1 MAVMTVKSLLPLA
14 LLVAVVPASAQ
25 LSRRTFGGLPSWAD
39 SALVASGLGQ
49 RFILSSELNTIYEFG
64 DFDRDGLLDLAVQI
78 KDTGGLRY
86 GIAIVHRIDRSVHV
100 VGAGQPIG
108 NGKDQLN
115 WRASWGVASPRH
127 VRGYGGFGPDL
138 LYIDRK
144 STRLNSSHR
153 TISYAV
159 FCLKKKKQ
167 PAARRGGPHR
177 EH

>member
-1 MAVMTVKSLLPLA
+1 MAVMTVKSLLPIA
-14 LLVAVVPASAQ
+14 LLVTVAPAPASAQ

-64 DFDRDGLLDLAVQI
+64 DFDRDGLLDVAVEI

-127 VRGYGGFGPDL
+127 VRGYGGFGRDL
-138 LYIDRK
+138 LYI
-144 STRLNSSHR
+144 N
-153 TISYAV
+153 
-159 FCLKKKKQ
+159 Q
-167 PAARRGGPHR
+167 PGAPSGWLVWDGRAYVWMD
-177 EH
+177 ED

>member
-127 VRGYGGFGPDL
+127 VRGYGGLGRGLPF
-138 LYIDRK
+138 
-144 STRLNSSHR
+144 N
-153 TISYAV
+153 
-159 FCLKKKKQ
+159 KQ
-167 PAARRGGPHR
+167 AGAAHASVAWGGPAPVGSGEGR
-177 EH
+177 TVKRRLTAA

>member
-1 MAVMTVKSLLPLA
+1 MAVMTLKSLLPIA
-14 LLVAVVPASAQ
+14 LLVSVAPASAQ
-25 LSRRTFGGLPSWAD
+25 LSRRTFGGLPFWAD

-49 RFILSSELNTIYEFG
+49 RFILSSELNTISEFG
-64 DFDRDGLLDLAVQI
+64 DFDRDGLLDVAVEI

-127 VRGYGGFGPDL
+127 VRGYGGWGRGLP
-138 LYIDRK
+138 
-144 STRLNSSHR
+144 SVTRPGTS
-153 TISYAV
+153 V
-159 FCLKKKKQ
+159 G
-167 PAARRGGPHR
+167 RGR
-177 EH
+177 WE

>member
-25 LSRRTFGGLPSWAD
+25 LSRRTVGGLPSWAD
-39 SALVASGLGQ
+39 IALVASGLGQ

-64 DFDRDGLLDLAVQI
+64 DFDRDGLLDVAVEI

-108 NGKDQLN
+108 NGKNQLN

-127 VRGYGGFGPDL
+127 VRGYGGFGRDRSEERRVGKARKGPGAPEPDE
-138 LYIDRK
+138 
-144 STRLNSSHR
+144 
-153 TISYAV
+153 
-159 FCLKKKKQ
+159 Q
-167 PAARRGGPHR
+167 
-177 EH
+177 

>member
-64 DFDRDGLLDLAVQI
+64 DFDRDGLLDVAVEI
-78 KDTGGLRY
+78 KDTGGLPY

-108 NGKDQLN
+108 NGEDQLN
-115 WRASWGVASPRH
+115 WRATRGGASPRH
-127 VRGYGGFGPDL
+127 VRGDGGLWRGPPPTKTSP
-138 LYIDRK
+138 R
-144 STRLNSSHR
+144 
-153 TISYAV
+153 
-159 FCLKKKKQ
+159 
-167 PAARRGGPHR
+167 PPGRGCVGGGAHQGAWAG
-177 EH
+177 

>member
-1 MAVMTVKSLLPLA
+1 MAVMTVKSLLPIA
-14 LLVAVVPASAQ
+14 LLVTVAPASAQ

-115 WRASWGVASPRH
+115 CRASWGHSSPRD
-127 VRGYGGFGPDL
+127 VRGYGGFGRYL
-138 LYIDRK
+138 LY
-144 STRLNSSHR
+144 SHQPGAPSGWVVWDGR
-153 TISYAV
+153 AYV
-159 FCLKKKKQ
+159 DGRGLKDQ
-167 PAARRGGPHR
+167 AEA
-177 EH
+177 ED

>member
-25 LSRRTFGGLPSWAD
+25 LSRRTVGGLPSWAD

-115 WRASWGVASPRH
+115 WRASWRVSSPRH
-127 VRGYGGFGPDL
+127 GRHLAFGRDVLFISQPGAHDGWLAWDGRGYVWME
-138 LYIDRK
+138 ID
-144 STRLNSSHR
+144 
-153 TISYAV
+153 
-159 FCLKKKKQ
+159 
-167 PAARRGGPHR
+167 
-177 EH
+177 

>member
-14 LLVAVVPASAQ
+14 LLVTVAPASAQ
-25 LSRRTFGGLPSWAD
+25 LSRRTFGGLPFWAD

-49 RFILSSELNTIYEFG
+49 RFILSSELNTISEFG
-64 DFDRDGLLDLAVQI
+64 DFDRDGLLDVAVEI

-108 NGKDQLN
+108 NGKNQLN

-127 VRGYGGFGPDL
+127 VRGYGGFGRDRSEERRVGKARKGPGAPEPDE
-138 LYIDRK
+138 
-144 STRLNSSHR
+144 
-153 TISYAV
+153 
-159 FCLKKKKQ
+159 Q
-167 PAARRGGPHR
+167 
-177 EH
+177 

>member
-100 VGAGQPIG
+100 VGAGQPVG
-108 NGKDQLN
+108 NGKDQLSR
-115 WRASWGVASPRH
+115 RASWGVSSLRQGRH
-127 VRGYGGFGPDL
+127 LAVGRDV
-138 LYIDRK
+138 LYV
-144 STRLNSSHR
+144 S
-153 TISYAV
+153 
-159 FCLKKKKQ
+159 Q
-167 PAARRGGPHR
+167 PGAHDGWLAWDGRAYVWMEGD
-177 EH
+177 